1 MEREGKEG
9 NENGTLGFSDVGK
22 WVEMNKKLVDN
33 VIDLSEKK
41 LKGMFD
47 LMIYQN
53 AVELLV

>member
-1 MEREGKEG
+1 
-9 NENGTLGFSDVGK
+9 
-22 WVEMNKKLVDN
+22 MNKKLVDN